1 MTGASRKH
9 SFYLGMGY
17 SYEQG
22 NIKHEKFSKITLNVS
37 NEYKITDKIK
47 VGFQFN
53 GARMLP
59 ADSKS
64 VLNAVRT
71 TPIAPVFNE
80 EYQLYAALPEFQKA
94 QMMNPM
100 VDVDLKAN
108 TTRAENYR
116 ASGNIYGEVDFLEH
130 FNFRAV
136 FSMDYGSNNGR
147 TYQPIIKVYDNT
159 VKGNVATLGT
169 GKTEVSQFKEN
180 ETKVQSDYVLRMT

>member
-1 MTGASRKH
+1 MLQNGFITNNNISVTGASEKH

-22 NIKHEKFSKITLNVS
+22 NIKHEKFSKITLNAS
-37 NEYKITDKIK
+37 NEYKITDKMK

-80 EYQLYAALPEFQKA
+80 EYQLYAALPEFRKH
-94 QMMNPM
+94 
-100 VDVDLKAN
+100 
-108 TTRAENYR
+108 R
-116 ASGNIYGEVDFLEH
+116 
-130 FNFRAV
+130 
-136 FSMDYGSNNGR
+136 
-147 TYQPIIKVYDNT
+147 
-159 VKGNVATLGT
+159 
-169 GKTEVSQFKEN
+169 
-180 ETKVQSDYVLRMT
+180 